1 MVCVK
6 AGLYMDEVYAPRRLG
21 KGELYKC
28 PFQHVHPKHKQ
39 AFFKDFDKHFRVF
52 GDREDHFEVV
62 QLHEQLAWTMRRA
75 ASEKRPPTDEDLEN
89 ISLKAWLD
97 AIKQC
102 TGKPVQ
108 VLISKGKK

>member
-1 MVCVK
+1 MS
-6 AGLYMDEVYAPRRLG
+6 EVDAPRRLG

-39 AFFKDFDKHFRVF
+39 AFFKDFNQHFRVF
-52 GDREDHFEVV
+52 GDRDDHFEVV
-62 QLHEQLAWTMRRA
+62 QLHEQLAWNMRRT
-75 ASEKRPPTDEDLEN
+75 ASEKRKLSDEDVEN

-102 TGKPVQ
+102 TGKPIQ
-108 VLISKGKK
+108 VVVSKGKK